1 MLKAASARSGR
12 PALKSLAGSSVRYG
26 SGKAGVKSI
35 LLSIDVEV
43 KEHAEKTVHE
53 FFCGCGWLES
63 KQKSTTKTKK

>member
-1 MLKAASARSGR
+1 VKDKILGE
-12 PALKSLAGSSVRYG
+12 SLAHGFLD
-26 SGKAGVKSI
+26 KAGVKSI